1 MKLIPV
7 RLFVV
12 SMILGLA
19 LQLAASTANAEQ
31 SRAKSIYKICA
42 PCHGNQGEGKA
53 ELAAPA
59 IAGLPEWYINA
70 QLKKFRDGVRGKH
83 PKDVAGQRMRPLV
96 RTIPREEDIAIVGK
110 YVSEMKRP
118 DLPRTVFGNV
128 ALGEEAYKVCIAC
141 HGADGNGNK
150 DLNAPPIRGAHDWY
164 LLTQLKNF
172 KSKVRAGDPT
182 TDPIGATMAPMAAI
196 LDEEGMKNVVT
207 YINALK

>member
-12 SMILGLA
+12 SMIVGLA
-19 LQLAASTANAEQ
+19 SQLAAPTASADEA
-31 SRAKSIYKICA
+31 RAKSVYKICA

-53 ELAAPA
+53 ELGAPA
-59 IAGLPEWYINA
+59 VAGLPEWYIDA
-70 QLKKFRDGVRGKH
+70 QLKKFRAGIRGRH

-96 RTIPREEDIAIVGK
+96 RTIPKEEDIAIVSK
-110 YVSEMKRP
+110 YVAAMKQP

-141 HGADGNGNK
+141 HGADGAGNK
-150 DLNAPPIRGAHDWY
+150 DLNAPPLRGMHDWY

-172 KSKVRAGDPT
+172 KSRVRAGDPT
-182 TDPIGATMAPMAAI
+182 TDPIGSSMTGMAAL

>member
-1 MKLIPV
+1 MKPIPV

-12 SMILGLA
+12 SMIVGLA
-19 LQLAASTANAEQ
+19 LHLVAPTANASEA
-31 SRAKSIYKICA
+31 RAKSLYKTCA

-59 IAGLPEWYINA
+59 IAGLPEWYMNA

-83 PKDVAGQRMRPLV
+83 PKDVAGQRMRPLIRSIV
-96 RTIPREEDIAIVGK
+96 KEEDVAIVGK
-110 YVSEMKRP
+110 YVSEMKKP

-141 HGADGNGNK
+141 HGVDGAGNK
-150 DLNAPPIRGAHDWY
+150 DLNAPPLRGMHDWY

-172 KSKVRAGDPT
+172 KNKVRAGDPT